1 MKSFSLKLGAQKLL
15 FCYRVLFGREETPP
29 RWKFCVSYVN
39 GNLGNAVG
47 AMFVEKYFDEN
58 SKHDM
63 EDLTDGVQ
71 NVFKQ
76 LVTEADWLTNATKV
90 LAAEKIDAI
99 IHNIGYPDF
108 ITKEEE
114 LQLEVEGVREIIAS
128 FSTRIMYCF
137 SLGFSKIL
145 AK

>member
-1 MKSFSLKLGAQKLL
+1 M
-15 FCYRVLFGREETPP
+15 
-29 RWKFCVSYVN
+29 SYVN

-114 LQLEVEGVREIIAS
+114 LQLEVEGVREIITS
-128 FSTRIMYCF
+128 FSTRIYVLF
-137 SLGFSKIL
+137 LQNIS
-145 AK
+145 